1 MAEPDGPDDLREG
14 PAGELLNDLSQQ
26 TGTLVRQE
34 VELAKAELTEK
45 GKQLGAGAG
54 LVIGAGVVALLA
66 LGALTA
72 CIIAL
77 LATAMDTWLA
87 ALIVAVVYAAIAGA
101 LGVIGRGRIRNAA
114 PAAPEQTIETVKED
128 VQWAK
133 TRARSGRT

>member
-1 MAEPDGPDDLREG
+1 MSAGDNAELRER
-14 PAGELLNDLSQQ
+14 PAGELLKELSQQ

-34 VELAKAELTEK
+34 VDLAKAELAQK

-54 LVIGAGVVALLA
+54 LLAGAAVVTLLA

-72 CIIAL
+72 GLIAV
-77 LATAMDTWLA
+77 LATAMATWLA
-87 ALIVAVVYAAIAGA
+87 AVIVGVVYVAVAAVLAIA
-101 LGVIGRGRIRNAA
+101 GRGRIQRAA
-114 PAAPEQTIETVKED
+114 PPTPEQTIETVKED

>member
-1 MAEPDGPDDLREG
+1 MSAPDGTDLRER
-14 PAGELLNDLSQQ
+14 PAGELLKDLSEQ

-34 VELAKAELTEK
+34 VELAKAELAQK

-54 LVIGAGVVALLA
+54 LLVGAAVVALLA

-72 CIIAL
+72 ALIAV
-77 LATAMDTWLA
+77 LATAMATWLA
-87 ALIVAVVYAAIAGA
+87 ALIVFVVYVALAAVLAVV
-101 LGVIGRGRIRNAA
+101 GRGRIQQAA
-114 PAAPEQTIETVKED
+114 PPTPEQTIETVKED